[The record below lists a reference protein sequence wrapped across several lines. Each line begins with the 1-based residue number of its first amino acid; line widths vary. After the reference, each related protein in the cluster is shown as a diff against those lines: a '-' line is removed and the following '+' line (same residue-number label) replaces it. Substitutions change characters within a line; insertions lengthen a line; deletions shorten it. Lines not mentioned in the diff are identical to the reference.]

1 MKIVSLLLH
10 FLGKPVLVTI
20 PSPSCIH
27 PVNVTWFV
35 VLTVLSIEERGVEE
49 GGGRRGVEEGGGGRE
64 EGGGGGRRGEG
75 GGGWRRGEGGG
86 GWRRGEGGGREG
98 GVAARLLG

>member
-1 MKIVSLLLH
+1 MKSKTIEKTVVKIVSLLLH
-10 FLGKPVLVTI
+10 FLGKLVLVTI

-35 VLTVLSIEERGVEE
+35 VLTVLSIEERG
-49 GGGRRGVEEGGGGRE
+49 GG
-64 EGGGGGRRGEG
+64 
-75 GGGWRRGEGGG
+75 
-86 GWRRGEGGGREG
+86 GGGREG

>member
-1 MKIVSLLLH
+1 MKSKTIEKTVVKIVSLLLH

-35 VLTVLSIEERGVEE
+35 VLTVLSIEERGD
-49 GGGRRGVEEGGGGRE
+49 GGGGRV
-64 EGGGGGRRGEG
+64 
-75 GGGWRRGEGGG
+75 
-86 GWRRGEGGGREG
+86 GGREG
-98 GVAARLLG
+98 WQLGFLVRC

>member
-1 MKIVSLLLH
+1 MKSKTIEKTVVKIVSLLLH
-10 FLGKPVLVTI
+10 FLGKLVLVTI

-35 VLTVLSIEERGVEE
+35 VLTVLSIEERG
-49 GGGRRGVEEGGGGRE
+49 GWGR
-64 EGGGGGRRGEG
+64 
-75 GGGWRRGEGGG
+75 
-86 GWRRGEGGGREG
+86 REG

>member
-1 MKIVSLLLH
+1 MKSKTIEKTVVKIVSLLLH
-10 FLGKPVLVTI
+10 FFGKPVLVTI

-49 GGGRRGVEEGGGGRE
+49 GGGM
-64 EGGGGGRRGEG
+64 
-75 GGGWRRGEGGG
+75 
-86 GWRRGEGGGREG
+86 EG

>member
-20 PSPSCIH
+20 PSLSFIH

-35 VLTVLSIEERGVEE
+35 VLTVLSIEERGS
-49 GGGRRGVEEGGGGRE
+49 G
-64 EGGGGGRRGEG
+64 
-75 GGGWRRGEGGG
+75 
-86 GWRRGEGGGREG
+86 GGGREG

>member
-35 VLTVLSIEERGVEE
+35 VLTVLSIEERG
-49 GGGRRGVEEGGGGRE
+49 GG
-64 EGGGGGRRGEG
+64 
-75 GGGWRRGEGGG
+75 
-86 GWRRGEGGGREG
+86 GGGREG
-98 GVAARLLG
+98 GVAARLLS

>member
-1 MKIVSLLLH
+1 MKSKTIEKTVVKIVSLLLH

-35 VLTVLSIEERGVEE
+35 VLTVLSIEERG
-49 GGGRRGVEEGGGGRE
+49 GWGR
-64 EGGGGGRRGEG
+64 
-75 GGGWRRGEGGG
+75 
-86 GWRRGEGGGREG
+86 REG

>member
-35 VLTVLSIEERGVEE
+35 VLTVLSIEERGD
-49 GGGRRGVEEGGGGRE
+49 GGGGRV
-64 EGGGGGRRGEG
+64 GGRE
-75 GGGWRRGEGGG
+75 
-86 GWRRGEGGGREG
+86 GGREG

>member
-1 MKIVSLLLH
+1 MKSKTIEKTVVKIVSLLLH
-10 FLGKPVLVTI
+10 FLDKPVLVTI

-35 VLTVLSIEERGVEE
+35 VLTVLSIEERG
-49 GGGRRGVEEGGGGRE
+49 GG
-64 EGGGGGRRGEG
+64 
-75 GGGWRRGEGGG
+75 
-86 GWRRGEGGGREG
+86 GGGREG

>member
-1 MKIVSLLLH
+1 MKSKTIEKTVVKIVSLLLH
-10 FLGKPVLVTI
+10 FLDKPVLVTI

-35 VLTVLSIEERGVEE
+35 VLTVLSIEERG
-49 GGGRRGVEEGGGGRE
+49 GWGR
-64 EGGGGGRRGEG
+64 
-75 GGGWRRGEGGG
+75 
-86 GWRRGEGGGREG
+86 REG

>member
-1 MKIVSLLLH
+1 MKSKTIEKTVVKIVSLLLH
-10 FLGKPVLVTI
+10 FFGKPVLVTI

-49 GGGRRGVEEGGGGRE
+49 GE
-64 EGGGGGRRGEG
+64 
-75 GGGWRRGEGGG
+75 
-86 GWRRGEGGGREG
+86 GGREG
-98 GVAARLLG
+98 GRGGS